1 MLRSGEIHAD
11 HVWKR
16 FKSDRQRMLLRDQ
29 VDRLAARMK
38 GESDT
43 RYRMVLRDINFRA
56 EPGEAVGLVGAN
68 GSGKST
74 LLKILTRVMY
84 PYAGSVAVAGRVGA
98 LIEVRAGISPD
109 LTGRENIFV
118 YGSLLGLPRR
128 EVARRFDEIVEF
140 AEIPEAIDRQVK
152 FYSSSM
158 QMRLGFAVAAFLEPD
173 VLLVDEVLAVGDA
186 SFQQKCLQRMR
197 EVLASGTTLVFVSH
211 DLAAVE
217 ATCSRGIWL
226 DQGVVQTDG
235 PVSDVLAS
243 YRLAVEEQAEL
254 NGPTNGGLLN
264 LLKAEVRGPN
274 NRVPGTGK
282 TMTATLVIETPIAT
296 PANIVIGVS
305 QGTATPIF
313 VVRRDQQLAAGETEI
328 NCDMDHL
335 PLPRGNYCLWVGAFD
350 KKRDLLSWHP
360 ARRFEVSGP
369 AAQQVPKAIVRL
381 APLHIDSKWRVHKR

>member
-1 MLRSGEIHAD
+1 MLLNGEIHAD

-56 EPGEAVGLVGAN
+56 EPGESVGLVGAN

-74 LLKILTRVMY
+74 LLKLLTRVMY
-84 PYAGSVAVAGRVGA
+84 PYAGSVAVKGRVGA

-118 YGSLLGLPRR
+118 YGSLLGLPRK

-152 FYSSSM
+152 FYSSGM

-173 VLLVDEVLAVGDA
+173 ILLVDEVLAVGDA

-197 EVLASGTTLVFVSH
+197 EGLANGTSLVFVSH

-217 ATCSRGIWL
+217 ATCTRGMWL
-226 DQGVVQTDG
+226 DQGVVMNDG
-235 PVSDVLAS
+235 LVSDVLS
-243 YRLAVEEQAEL
+243 DYRHAVEEAAEL
-254 NGPTNGGLLN
+254 NIPVDGVIS
-264 LLKAEVRGPN
+264 LLKAEVRGPGKS
-274 NRVPGTGK
+274 VPSTGNPL
-282 TMTATLVIETPIAT
+282 TATLVFDAPYDTA
-296 PANIVIGVS
+296 ANIVIGVS

-313 VVRRDQQLAAGETEI
+313 VVRRDQTLRAGETEVV
-328 NCDMDHL
+328 CDIDHL
-335 PLPRGNYCLWVGAFD
+335 PLPRGNYVLWVGVFE
-350 KKRDLLSWHP
+350 KKADILPWHP
-360 ARRFEVSGP
+360 ARRFEVTGP
-369 AAQQVPKAIVRL
+369 ALQSVPKAIVR
-381 APLHIDSKWRVHKR
+381 